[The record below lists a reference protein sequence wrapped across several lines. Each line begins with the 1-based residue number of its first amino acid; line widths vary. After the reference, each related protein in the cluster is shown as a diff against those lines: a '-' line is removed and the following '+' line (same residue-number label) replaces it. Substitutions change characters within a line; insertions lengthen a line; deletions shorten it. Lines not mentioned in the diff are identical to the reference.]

1 MLPRASQ
8 LSKTSGSAGF
18 HLPEEAERAE
28 AILTEH
34 LSQLSLPPG
43 GLLKTTGP
51 FLGYV
56 RIYPQRGRWC
66 EKKKSRK
73 REGNDLTIR
82 GFQTALNWSQSWWYI
97 TRFLQN
103 KGRKKKVIFQI
114 QLYAKLLPNMFN
126 INSHSHH
133 AVLFSKHPPT
143 YGRLKN

>member
-8 LSKTSGSAGF
+8 LSKTSGSVGF
-18 HLPEEAERAE
+18 HLPEEAERAK

-34 LSQLSLPPG
+34 PSQLSLPPG
-43 GLLKTTGP
+43 GLLETTGP

-66 EKKKSRK
+66 EKKKSIK

-97 TRFLQN
+97 TRLLQN
-103 KGRKKKVIFQI
+103 KGRKKKKSFFKFNFMQSYYLICLILTVILITLSYFQSI
-114 QLYAKLLPNMFN
+114 
-126 INSHSHH
+126 
-133 AVLFSKHPPT
+133 
-143 YGRLKN
+143 RLHMGA

>member
-43 GLLKTTGP
+43 GLLKTSGP

-97 TRFLQN
+97 TRLLQN
-103 KGRKKKVIFQI
+103 KGRKKKKSFFKFNFMQSYYLICLILTVILITLSYFQSI
-114 QLYAKLLPNMFN
+114 
-126 INSHSHH
+126 
-133 AVLFSKHPPT
+133 
-143 YGRLKN
+143 RLQMGA

>member
-18 HLPEEAERAE
+18 HLPEEAERAK

-34 LSQLSLPPG
+34 LFQLSLPPG
-43 GLLKTTGP
+43 GLLETTGP

-66 EKKKSRK
+66 EKKKSIK

-97 TRFLQN
+97 TRLLQN
-103 KGRKKKVIFQI
+103 KGRKKKKSFFKFNFMQSYYLICLILTVILITLSYFQSI
-114 QLYAKLLPNMFN
+114 
-126 INSHSHH
+126 
-133 AVLFSKHPPT
+133 
-143 YGRLKN
+143 RLHMGA